1 MIEGISGVRCYTHFV
16 IPEEEF
22 ISQGRGLLQALGPQI
37 RDLFTRYGVPDAP
50 AQALLEESLLMLAR
64 YGRAVERPAVWLLAT
79 LEHKCSRY
87 AHGRRIGTRGRG
99 EPGEPAMGAV
109 PGSWAVRGGSA

>member
-1 MIEGISGVRCYTHFV
+1 MIEGIAGVRCYTSFV

-22 ISQGRGLLQALGPQI
+22 SSRGPQI
-37 RDLFTRYGVPDAP
+37 RALFKRYGVPDARG
-50 AQALLEESLLMLAR
+50 QALLEESLLMLAR

-99 EPGEPAMGAV
+99 ESGEPAMRAV